1 MTPNQIT
8 ALRVA
13 MAFAAVALFGRSRWA
28 NLAALALTVGAIALD
43 AVDGYLAR
51 RKKLATPF
59 GAQLD
64 ILGDRVIENLFFTY
78 FAVCGQVSLW
88 VPVLFF
94 ARGMLTDFIRSLAAR
109 SGRVGFGGNSMLES
123 WWGRALVASRAS
135 RAVYGALKCACFCY
149 LGLQLTLAT
158 ASNGSTAGRLEI
170 SRDSMDGLLL
180 GSQILVALT
189 VAFCLLRGLPVVW
202 EGRRYLAAFAE
213 GSRATLAKAKATH
226 NPAGTRAFGIPNGV
240 AGR

>member
-8 ALRVA
+8 ALRVT
-13 MAFAAVALFGRSRWA
+13 MAFAAVALFGHSRWA

-109 SGRVGFGGNSMLES
+109 SGRAGFGSNSMLKS

-135 RAVYGALKCACFCY
+135 RAVYGALKCVCFSY

-158 ASNGSTAGRLEI
+158 ASNGSTAGWLEI
-170 SRDSMDGLLL
+170 SRDSMHVLLL
-180 GSQILVALT
+180 GSQILVAVT

-213 GSRATLAKAKATH
+213 GSRATLAKAKAKH
-226 NPAGTRAFGIPNGV
+226 NPAGARPFGIPNGL

>member
-8 ALRVA
+8 VLRVA
-13 MAFAAVALFGRSRWA
+13 MAFAAVALFGHSGWA
-28 NLAALALTVGAIALD
+28 NLAALALTVAAIVLD

-78 FAVCGQVSLW
+78 FAVRGQVSLW

-94 ARGMLTDFIRSLAAR
+94 VRGLLTDFLRSLATR
-109 SGRVGFGGNSMLES
+109 SGRVGFGSNGMLES

-135 RAVYGALKCACFCY
+135 RAAYGALKCVCFCY
-149 LGLQLTLAT
+149 LGMQLALSA
-158 ASNGSTAGRLEI
+158 AANGSTAGWLAIR
-170 SRDSMDGLLL
+170 SDSMKVLLL
-180 GSQILVALT
+180 GSQILVAVT
-189 VAFCLLRGLPVVW
+189 VAFCLVRGLPVVW

-213 GSRATLAKAKATH
+213 GGRTTLAKAKATH
-226 NPAGTRAFGIPNGV
+226 DAAGTRAFGVPSGV